1 MKCMERRTLV
11 SVFTSVMFIATF
23 GAVLAAQ
30 TVREVTPSEP
40 RIKEV
45 IPVERPI
52 PFSTGARDNVELIKF
67 RTVDQMTEKDRN
79 LVADAESS
87 ISERAGFLGLD
98 FNGGKWNYE
107 QVVCSAIPNHILL
120 RFARN
125 NGTGDVS
132 VFSASIPRD
141 GDGRVRIIPIQMRG
155 YSLFSPAPINAMTI
169 SAFNHIR
176 AEEHFAT
183 PPDWLG
189 TGLCYAALA
198 GGRPQAVLPAES
210 SENWKSL
217 LAGPPKLEIQ
227 NGRNVILSFVDISAT
242 ARPMEWTMNFDIR
255 GNLLKAMHRPAE
267 LIQTKVVHPV
277 SISTATTEAKVPS
290 PEN

>member
-1 MKCMERRTLV
+1 MKCMERRLFSVLTSAMLIAAYGALV
-11 SVFTSVMFIATF
+11 
-23 GAVLAAQ
+23 AAQ

-40 RIKEV
+40 SVKEV
-45 IPVERPI
+45 TPVERPI
-52 PFSTGARDNVELIKF
+52 PFSTGTRDSVELIKF
-67 RTVDQMTEKDRN
+67 RSVDQMTEKDRD

-87 ISERAGFLGLD
+87 ISERSGFLGMD
-98 FNGGKWNYE
+98 FNGGKWSYE

-120 RFARN
+120 RFTRN

-132 VFSASIPRD
+132 IFSASIPRN

-155 YSLFSPAPINAMTI
+155 YSLFSPAPINALTI

-176 AEEHFAT
+176 AEEHFDS

-198 GGRPQAVLPAES
+198 GGRPLAALPAEQPES
-210 SENWKSL
+210 WRS
-217 LAGPPKLEIQ
+217 AMVGPPRLQIQ
-227 NGRNVILSFVDISAT
+227 NGHNVVLTFVDVSAT
-242 ARPMEWTMNFDIR
+242 PRPMEWTMNFDIK

-267 LIQTKVVHPV
+267 LVQTKVVVPAP
-277 SISTATTEAKVPS
+277 ISAATTETKVPQ
-290 PEN
+290 